1 VEESSRT
8 AAVTRLTPRGA
19 KTRAKIVATAADLIR
34 ARGVGGTTLDDVVSA
49 SKVSKSQF
57 YRHFDDKTALVR
69 AVIEYVG
76 DRKISDERERLENV
90 STFAGLR
97 RWRDAIVE
105 NNALQSGRYGCSLG
119 SLANEVSDQD
129 RVARLKL
136 NELFDTW
143 KELFLVVLR
152 RFQENRLIPSEA
164 DVDRLAT
171 GFVASVQ
178 GGYLLAQTAR
188 DVSPMASAIDVAI
201 DNLRLLA
208 MVDEGEL
215 GKLRA

>member
-1 VEESSRT
+1 MEESSRA
-8 AAVTRLTPRGA
+8 AAVARLTPRGA
-19 KTRAKIVATAADLIR
+19 KTRTKIVATAADLIR

-152 RFQENRLIPSEA
+152 RFQENGLIPSEA

>member
-1 VEESSRT
+1 MEESSRA
-8 AAVTRLTPRGA
+8 AAVARLTPRGA
-19 KTRAKIVATAADLIR
+19 KTRTKIVATAADLIR